1 PRPGMSRGGTR
12 RPDDPPQDAPT
23 RARLPPRPLTAFMEV
38 AGVVVRCL
46 YTTGA
51 VTLVG
56 TFASLVLVARPAVRA
71 AGDLGREKLPELDR
85 RLLALGKVALVVTLG
100 AGVLDLWR
108 QIGVATGV
116 GLLESLEGGHVLPVL
131 LDTRYG
137 TVWLARTA
145 LLVLLAALLLLSDS
159 AADEGWLSLRL
170 EALGLSAASLVLGAM
185 AGHAAAVEESALAMA
200 LDGLHLLA

>member
-56 TFASLVLVARPAVRA
+56 AFASLVFVVRPAARA
-71 AGDLGREKLPELDR
+71 AGDLGRERLPELDR
-85 RLLALGKVALVVTLG
+85 RLLALGKAALVVTPG

-108 QIGVATGV
+108 PLRVAAGV
-116 GLLESLEGGHVLPVL
+116 GLRESLEGGHVLPVL
-131 LDTRYG
+131 LDTHYG
-137 TVWLARTA
+137 TVWLARTT
-145 LLVLLAALLLLSDS
+145 LLVLLAAVLLLTDS
-159 AADEGWLSLRL
+159 ADEGWLSLRV
-170 EALGLSAASLVLGAM
+170 EALGLSSASLVLGAM
-185 AGHAAAVEESALAMA
+185 
-200 LDGLHLLA
+200 